1 MALNRSKVLDA
12 AQKHLSK
19 GNVDKAIKEY
29 EKIVREDPTDVR
41 TWLRIGDLHKRQGD
55 PNGACATYE
64 RVAAQYAEGGFYQK
78 AVAVYKQ
85 VLLIDKSRIP
95 VMEKLADMYEHLQLR
110 REAVNVYE
118 QVVLAYER
126 AGRVDETLRT
136 LERMGSMD
144 PGNIAVQIKYAEVL
158 STAGRKEEAADAFA
172 AGAALLKQQGRID
185 DYIKVA
191 ERLLFHRPTDISV
204 ARELSVLH
212 LKRQEPKRALQKLQ
226 LCFKAEPRNVNTLEL
241 LAQSFQMLGQT
252 QKTISVYRE
261 LARIHQESG
270 NDDARA
276 TVLHRILELDPD
288 DADARK
294 QLAAYAPPVSA
305 PAPPVPRP
313 PSVVPIALDD
323 PTQPVGVGAGKGM
336 ELDEAEDID
345 LDDGIV
351 EVDDGPATLE
361 SEHHYVV
368 ESQYPAAGVAVES
381 SIPPQT
387 VPPHS
392 IAPEAEEIEEFD
404 DYEEIEELDPVSA
417 SIPAIAPPRSSIP
430 PEVAANAQLSRL
442 LTEIEI
448 YQRYGLQ
455 TKIIEHG
462 SRILDLDPNHIA
474 AREALKD
481 AYVAEERFEEART
494 QLQALVELSMA
505 QDPSRTQLYRK
516 ELEAV
521 SAEVSSP
528 TREVPA
534 APEAVRQAPSEAP
547 VFMSEIDDLDPVS
560 PDEFERAP
568 LRPSTPGEIQA
579 ARQRNHHSLVEDALE
594 SAEAYIDAGDYEAAR
609 LVLSEA
615 LEEQPLH
622 PLMREKLEQI
632 ADMETAAISLPPVA
646 DEASVKESFALA
658 EQLAEELDELDDDSA
673 GSDVLDVD
681 TVFEQFKLGVQA
693 QIGADDSETHF
704 DLGIAY
710 MEMGLLDD
718 AIGEFDVARSNP
730 SHECTSYT
738 MMGTCYQRK
747 GDLENAIAHFKKG
760 LFAEHRT
767 EREEVALSFELGA
780 VYEQIGDKAEAL
792 GYYEKVHQRDPSFR
806 AVGDRI
812 ASLREGGSGSTPTA
826 LPDTDEL
833 DMAFENLVSKE

>member
-12 AQKHLSK
+12 AQKQLSK

-29 EKIVREDPTDVR
+29 EKIVREDPSDVR
-41 TWLRIGDLHKRQGD
+41 TWLRIGDLQKRQGD
-55 PNGACATYE
+55 PGAACVTYE
-64 RVAAQYAEGGFYQK
+64 RVAQQYADGGFYQK

-85 VLLIDKSRIP
+85 VLLIDQTRIS

-126 AGRVDETLRT
+126 TGKIDETLRT

-172 AGAALLKQQGRID
+172 AGAAILKQQGRID

-204 ARELSVLH
+204 ARELAVLY

-241 LAQSFQMLGQT
+241 LAQAFQMLGQT

-261 LARIHQESG
+261 LARIHQDSG

-276 TVLHRILELDPD
+276 TVLNRILELDPD
-288 DADARK
+288 DAEARK
-294 QLAAYAPPVSA
+294 HLAAYAPPVSA
-305 PAPPVPRP
+305 PAPAQPRP
-313 PSVVPIALDD
+313 PSMAPPARLE
-323 PTQPVGVGAGKGM
+323 A
-336 ELDEAEDID
+336 DEEEDVD
-345 LDDGIV
+345 LDGDLV
-351 EVDDGPATLE
+351 EVDEGPSTLE
-361 SEHHYVV
+361 SEHPYVLRPS
-368 ESQYPAAGVAVES
+368 EPTRTARPS
-381 SIPPQT
+381 SIPAQT

-392 IAPEAEEIEEFD
+392 IPSEEFEEIEEFEEF
-404 DYEEIEELDPVSA
+404 EEIEEIEPISA
-417 SIPAIAPPRSSIP
+417 SVPAIALPSRSSIP
-430 PEVAANAQLSRL
+430 PEVAANAQLARL

-462 SRILDLDPNHIA
+462 SRILDLDPNHLG

-481 AYVAEERFEEART
+481 AYIAEERYEEAIT
-494 QLQALVELSMA
+494 QLQALIELSMLQNPEA
-505 QDPSRTQLYRK
+505 AAAYRS
-516 ELEAV
+516 ELEALSV
-521 SAEVSSP
+521 DLPLP
-528 TREVPA
+528 TREVASTPD
-534 APEAVRQAPSEAP
+534 APVSEGP
-547 VFMSEIDDLDPVS
+547 VFMSDMDELDPVS
-560 PDEFERAP
+560 PDEFENAP
-568 LRPSTPGEIQA
+568 LRPSTPGEIAA
-579 ARQRNHHSLVEDALE
+579 ARERSHHSVVEEALE
-594 SAEAYIDAGDYEAAR
+594 AAEAYIDSGEYEAAR
-609 LVLSEA
+609 LVLTEA
-615 LEEQPLH
+615 LHDQPLH

-632 ADMETAAISLPPVA
+632 AEMETAAISLPPPISE
-646 DEASVKESFALA
+646 EASVKESFALA
-658 EQLAEELDELDDDSA
+658 EQLAEELDELEEETD

-718 AIGEFDVARSNP
+718 AIGEFDVARNNP

-747 GDLENAIAHFKKG
+747 GDLESAIAHFKKG

-780 VYEQIGDKAEAL
+780 VYEQLGDKDEAI
-792 GYYEKVHQRDPSFR
+792 GYYEKVQQRDPNFR
-806 AVGDRI
+806 GVAERI
-812 ASLREGGSGSTPTA
+812 ATLREGGSGSAPTA

>member
-12 AQKHLSK
+12 AQKQLSK
-19 GNVDKAIKEY
+19 GHVDKAIKEY
-29 EKIVREDPTDVR
+29 EKIVREDPSDVR
-41 TWLRIGDLHKRQGD
+41 TWLRIGDLQKRQGD
-55 PNGACATYE
+55 PGAACATYE

-85 VLLIDKSRIP
+85 VLLIDQARVP

-118 QVVLAYER
+118 QVVVAHER
-126 AGRVDETLRT
+126 AGRIDETLRT

-191 ERLLFHRPTDISV
+191 ERLLFHRPTDVSV
-204 ARELSVLH
+204 ARELAVLY
-212 LKRQEPKRALQKLQ
+212 LKRQEAKRALQKLQ

-261 LARIHQESG
+261 LARIHHEAG

-288 DADARK
+288 DAEARK
-294 QLAAYAPPVSA
+294 QLAAYAPPVSQ
-305 PAPPVPRP
+305 PAPQVPRP
-313 PSVVPIALDD
+313 PSVAPPPSFDARPSLNAPRGAPLTNDYEEE
-323 PTQPVGVGAGKGM
+323 GVGERTEEVDLGGVV
-336 ELDEAEDID
+336 E
-345 LDDGIV
+345 LDDG
-351 EVDDGPATLE
+351 PTTLE
-361 SEHHYVV
+361 SAERYVV
-368 ESQYPAAGVAVES
+368 DRPS
-381 SIPPQT
+381 SIPAQT
-387 VPPHS
+387 VPPHGIS
-392 IAPEAEEIEEFD
+392 ADTEEF
-404 DYEEIEELDPVSA
+404 EELDEFEEFEELDEVEPLSA
-417 SIPAIAPPRSSIP
+417 SVPAIVPAARSSIP

-462 SRILDLDPNHIA
+462 SRILDIDPNHVP

-481 AYVAEERFEEART
+481 AYVAEERYEEAYT
-494 QLQALVELSMA
+494 QLSALIELSMV
-505 QDPSRTQLYRK
+505 QDPSKTAGYRA
-516 ELEAV
+516 ELEQM
-521 SAEVSSP
+521 SSQVAST
-528 TREVPA
+528 TREVPV
-534 APEAVRQAPSEAP
+534 APEPVLSDAP
-547 VFMSEIDDLDPVS
+547 VFMSEIEELDPVS

-568 LRPSTPGEIQA
+568 LRPSTPGEVQA
-579 ARQRNHHSLVEDALE
+579 ARERSHHSVVEDALE
-594 SAEAYIDAGDYEAAR
+594 TAEAYIDSGNYEAAR
-609 LVLSEA
+609 LVLAEA

-632 ADMETAAISLPPVA
+632 AEMETAAISLPPAA
-646 DEASVKESFALA
+646 DDSSVQESFALA
-658 EQLAEELDELDDDSA
+658 EQLAEELDELGEESA

-718 AIGEFDVARSNP
+718 AIGEFDIARTDP

-747 GDLENAIAHFKKG
+747 GDLESALAHFKKG

-767 EREEVALSFELGA
+767 DREEVALSFELGA
-780 VYEQIGDKAEAL
+780 VYEQLGDKDEAL

-806 AVGDRI
+806 GVAERI
-812 ASLREGGSGSTPTA
+812 ATLREGGSGNAPTA

>member
-12 AQKHLSK
+12 AQKQLSK
-19 GNVDKAIKEY
+19 GNVEKAIKEY
-29 EKIVREDPTDVR
+29 EKVVREDPSDVR

-55 PNGACATYE
+55 VGAACATYE
-64 RVAAQYAEGGFYQK
+64 RVAQQYADGGFYQK

-85 VLLIDKSRIP
+85 VLLIDKSRIS

-118 QVVLAYER
+118 QVVLGYER
-126 AGRVDETLRT
+126 AGKTDETLRT

-191 ERLLFHRPTDISV
+191 ERLLFHRPTDVSA
-204 ARELSVLH
+204 ARELAVLY

-226 LCFKAEPRNVNTLEL
+226 ICFKAEPRHVNTLEL

-261 LARIHQESG
+261 LARIHQEAG
-270 NDDARA
+270 NDEARA

-294 QLAAYAPPVSA
+294 HLAAYAPPVSA
-305 PAPPVPRP
+305 PPPAQPRP
-313 PSVVPIALDD
+313 PSMVPPAAQLE
-323 PTQPVGVGAGKGM
+323 A
-336 ELDEAEDID
+336 DEEED
-345 LDDGIV
+345 LDIGE
-351 EVDDGPATLE
+351 EVVVVNEGLNTLE
-361 SEHHYVV
+361 SEHPYVV
-368 ESQYPAAGVAVES
+368 QSEPTDVVSVNAHAPFERS
-381 SIPPQT
+381 LDIP
-387 VPPHS
+387 S
-392 IAPEAEEIEEFD
+392 D
-404 DYEEIEELDPVSA
+404 DYEEVEEFEEFEEVEEVEEVEPLSA
-417 SIPAIAPPRSSIP
+417 SVPAIAPPPRSSIP

-455 TKIIEHG
+455 TKIIDHG
-462 SRILDLDPNHIA
+462 SRILDIDPNYMA
-474 AREALKD
+474 ARVALKD
-481 AYVAEERFEEART
+481 AYLAEERYDEAVT
-494 QLQALVELSMA
+494 QLEALIELAMV
-505 QDPSRTQLYRK
+505 QDPDNAPVYRG
-516 ELEAV
+516 ELEALSV
-521 SAEVSSP
+521 DLPSP
-528 TREVPA
+528 TREVSV
-534 APEAVRQAPSEAP
+534 APEVLVSDPP
-547 VFMSEIDDLDPVS
+547 VFISDADELEPIS
-560 PDEFERAP
+560 PHEFEQAP
-568 LRPSTPGEIQA
+568 LRPSTPGEVQA
-579 ARQRNHHSLVEDALE
+579 ARERSHHSDVEEALE
-594 SAEAYIDAGDYEAAR
+594 AAEAYIDAGEYEAAR
-609 LVLSEA
+609 LVLTEA
-615 LEEQPLH
+615 LREQPLH

-632 ADMETAAISLPPVA
+632 ADMETAAISLPPPMP
-646 DEASVKESFALA
+646 DEISVKESFALA
-658 EQLAEELDELDDDSA
+658 EQLAEEFDELEEEADGA
-673 GSDVLDVD
+673 DVLDVD

-693 QIGADDSETHF
+693 QIGADDTETHF

-718 AIGEFDVARSNP
+718 AIGEFDVARASP

-747 GDLENAIAHFKKG
+747 GDLESAIAHFKKG

-767 EREEVALSFELGA
+767 DREEVALSFELGA
-780 VYEQIGDKAEAL
+780 VYEQLGNKEEAI
-792 GYYEKVHQRDPSFR
+792 GYYEKVQQRDPSFR
-806 AVGDRI
+806 GVAERI
-812 ASLREGGSGSTPTA
+812 ATLQDGGSSNTSTA
-826 LPDTDEL
+826 IPDTDEL